1 MLTFTGKSHQ
11 FCDQLTRRS
20 FLQIGGLAMGGL
32 ALPEILRAQEQSG
45 NRSSHKSLIM
55 IFLGGGP
62 PHQDMFDLKPESPS
76 QIRGEFDPIPTSLPG
91 VQISELMPRVAA
103 MMDKFAIIRSVV
115 GSEGRHD
122 SFECCT
128 GRPWRGPTPQP
139 AGEWPAMG
147 SAVSRLQG
155 PVDPG
160 VPPFVDLSQDMA
172 YKPWNIKGPGFLGTA
187 HAPFRPEGRSLENMQ
202 LHGIS
207 MERLSSRVALFRE
220 LDRFRR
226 NADRQLAKGSYDSFT
241 EKALGVLTSPQLV
254 EALDIEREDPRVR
267 QRYGTDN
274 PEAIDARQA
283 KRGYQALMS
292 RFLLARRAVEA
303 GARCVTCSFA
313 HFDWHSNNFSRARR
327 VLPLLDQGVAALVED
342 LYERGLDKDVS
353 VLVWGEFG
361 RTPKING
368 DAGRDHWPLVHAALL
383 AGGGMKTGQVIGATS
398 RLAEEAIDRPVHMQ
412 EIFATM
418 YHNLGIDVSSATVTD
433 PNGRP
438 HFLLDR
444 RNPIRELVG

>member
-1 MLTFTGKSHQ
+1 MLTVTGQ
-11 FCDQLTRRS
+11 PVQLCDHLTRRS

-32 ALPEILRAQEQSG
+32 SLPEILRAEEQSG
-45 NRSSHKSLIM
+45 ARNSHKSLIM

-62 PHQDMFDLKPESPS
+62 PHQDMFDLKPDAPS
-76 QIRGEFDPIPTSLPG
+76 QIRGEFDPISTSLPD

-128 GRPWRGPTPQP
+128 GRPWRGPIPQP

-147 SAVSRLQG
+147 SVVSHLQG
-155 PVDPG
+155 HVDPG

-172 YKPWNIKGPGFLGTA
+172 YKPWNIKGPGFLGAA
-187 HAPFRPEGRSLENMQ
+187 HTPFRPEGRALANMQ

-207 MERLSSRVALFRE
+207 MERLTSRAELFRE

-226 NADRQLAKGSYDSFT
+226 DADQQLAKSTYDSFT
-241 EKALGVLTSPQLV
+241 EKALGVLTSPRLV
-254 EALDIEREDPRVR
+254 KALDIEREDPKVR
-267 QRYGTDN
+267 ERYGTDN

-327 VLPLLDQGVAALVED
+327 VLPLLDQGVAALVQD
-342 LYERGLDKDVS
+342 LHDRGLQDDVS

-361 RTPKING
+361 RTPKINA
-368 DAGRDHWPLVHAALL
+368 DAGRDHWPRVHSALL

-412 EIFATM
+412 EVFATM
-418 YHNLGIDVSSATVTD
+418 YHNLGIDPSTATIADT
-433 PNGRP
+433 NGRP
-438 HFLLDR
+438 HYLIEHRKPIHELL
-444 RNPIRELVG
+444 